1 MLVVAITGT
10 GDITY
15 NNAEALLD
23 DYLPIDDVLVYV
35 PSYITSDGLKVV
47 VQWLKDANIKVER
60 VKKDLMS
67 SFLLGNSDYQDK
79 SLIVLGVEDSE
90 EIIQEVLEEQCAVYD
105 LTRGLYRVS
114 EADLPL
120 DGSVSHAESLTGE
133 AGTPVGSG
141 NDLGLDLLTET
152 QGGYPLAMDIND
164 VVRDLV
170 RRVVRLEQEINWEH
184 TANPRMPVPTET
196 PVQDVLEELL
206 EERQNKTKYYQ
217 NGKGKIRKA
226 GRSRIKPGEKE
237 VWLSDE
243 EAAELE
249 K

>member
-67 SFLLGNSDYQDK
+67 SFLLGNPEYQDK

-120 DGSVSHAESLTGE
+120 DGSVSNAESLTGE
-133 AGTPVGSG
+133 VGTPVGSS

-184 TANPRMPVPTET
+184 TANPRMPVAPENDPAVEVGDSTEG
-196 PVQDVLEELL
+196 
-206 EERQNKTKYYQ
+206 RTKYYQ